1 MVSRPRRDGRTVGRP
16 TKYNAERAESIVRS
30 IQAGATKRA
39 AAKAAGLGE
48 RTLYDYLQIGQEA
61 LEDAEDD
68 MDRVDPDRLS
78 YAQFARAVE
87 VAEGQTEENV
97 ASTFLIAAM
106 GGNDWRAAEAWLRRR
121 APLDWNPPEKVEHD
135 AGDTLMQL
143 LATGLVIDDDDGEE
157 DESSIESSI
166 EDRPEDREGNAWS
179 QEDDP

>member
-30 IQAGATKRA
+30 IQAGATKKA
-39 AAKAAGLGE
+39 AAAAAGLGH

-87 VAEGQTEENV
+87 VAEGQVRENV
-97 ASTFLIAAM
+97 ASTFLIAALS
-106 GGNDWRAAEAWLRRR
+106 GADWRAAQAWLKARE
-121 APLDWNPPEKVEHD
+121 PEEWNPPEKIQHD

-143 LATGLVIDDDDGEE
+143 LATGLVIEDDEEETESE
-157 DESSIESSI
+157 DESIEHS
-166 EDRPEDREGNAWS
+166 PEDQEGNAWS
-179 QEDDP
+179 QDDDQ